1 MTVQSNEVQIAV
13 LIARIGVMERD
24 LEEEKDKIKAIQAE
38 RDRALKWGVM
48 TLGAAVVSM
57 VIWISNKIIGGQ
69 IH

>member
-1 MTVQSNEVQIAV
+1 MSAQSNEVQIAV

-48 TLGAAVVSM
+48 TLGAAVISM
-57 VIWISNKIIGGQ
+57 VVWISNKII
-69 IH
+69 